1 MADNLVIVES
11 PAKAKTIQKFLGDGY
26 EVKSSFGHIRDLQD
40 KKLSVDVEK
49 GFTPEYVV
57 PADKKKVV
65 GELRKAAEKPLQCG
79 SRPMRTG
86 RERQSHGTSSR
97 LSDLRRSKP
106 EESFST
112 RSQRMRS

>member
-1 MADNLVIVES
+1 M
-11 PAKAKTIQKFLGDGY
+11 
-26 EVKSSFGHIRDLQD
+26 KSSFGHIRDLQD

-65 GELRKAAEKPLQCG
+65 GELRKAAEKASTVWLA
-79 SRPMRTG
+79 SDED
-86 RERQSHGTSSR
+86 REGEAISWHLFETLGLNEAHT
-97 LSDLRRSKP
+97 RRIVYHQITMDAFTIASFLI
-106 EESFST
+106 SFST